1 MRNRKK
7 VILAGVSIV
16 ITALLIL
23 SWGIFQKTSGM
34 TRTEQES
41 QREETED
48 PAFPIPETKKETDL
62 LGLIETEERSEAYES
77 EEEMTDE
84 TEIQEIQAEP
94 LTEQAAGD
102 FLIQGVTEEIQSSFL
117 KVEMDFRYLV
127 EYRAE
132 NIHTAPLDTV
142 TFLEELY
149 KTEKEI
155 SWRIQLLFFD
165 GQTHEMAATYHFT
178 PGYSRL
184 EELEDY
190 TDRREEESEVEAY
203 LSTLHPEVTEEAAFQ
218 KSGNHFRGDKDQLIR
233 KLGEFLY
240 RYFGEIEVAKIQI
253 EYLLSEDEQ
262 ELSYRITLV
271 EGNGDATPLC
281 CRYFPA
287 ADLYSFKLVEEY

>member
-240 RYFGEIEVAKIQI
+240 RYFGTGQPRPQHMQS
-253 EYLLSEDEQ
+253 LLMK
-262 ELSYRITLV
+262 
-271 EGNGDATPLC
+271 EG
-281 CRYFPA
+281 
-287 ADLYSFKLVEEY
+287 

>member
-1 MRNRKK
+1 
-7 VILAGVSIV
+7 
-16 ITALLIL
+16 
-23 SWGIFQKTSGM
+23 
-34 TRTEQES
+34 
-41 QREETED
+41 
-48 PAFPIPETKKETDL
+48 
-62 LGLIETEERSEAYES
+62 
-77 EEEMTDE
+77 
-84 TEIQEIQAEP
+84 
-94 LTEQAAGD
+94 
-102 FLIQGVTEEIQSSFL
+102 
-117 KVEMDFRYLV
+117 MDFHYLV

-218 KSGNHFRGDKDQLIR
+218 ESGNHFRGDKDQLIR
-233 KLGEFLY
+233 KLGEFLFW
-240 RYFGEIEVAKIQI
+240 RNRSG
-253 EYLLSEDEQ
+253 
-262 ELSYRITLV
+262 
-271 EGNGDATPLC
+271 
-281 CRYFPA
+281 
-287 ADLYSFKLVEEY
+287 

>member
-1 MRNRKK
+1 M
-7 VILAGVSIV
+7 
-16 ITALLIL
+16 
-23 SWGIFQKTSGM
+23 
-34 TRTEQES
+34 
-41 QREETED
+41 
-48 PAFPIPETKKETDL
+48 

-155 SWRIQLLFFD
+155 SWRIQLLFL
-165 GQTHEMAATYHFT
+165 MARHM
-178 PGYSRL
+178 
-184 EELEDY
+184 
-190 TDRREEESEVEAY
+190 
-203 LSTLHPEVTEEAAFQ
+203 
-218 KSGNHFRGDKDQLIR
+218 KWQLP
-233 KLGEFLY
+233 
-240 RYFGEIEVAKIQI
+240 
-253 EYLLSEDEQ
+253 
-262 ELSYRITLV
+262 ITLPRAIPGWRNWKTIPTG
-271 EGNGDATPLC
+271 EKKNP
-281 CRYFPA
+281 RWKHIFPRCIQ
-287 ADLYSFKLVEEY
+287 K